1 MIGPTRSPAGLSG
14 AEAEAQAQ
22 MAFGVDSSA
31 YAGQQLSMFDDV
43 LAAVS
48 QRRCP

>member
-1 MIGPTRSPAGLSG
+1 MIGPGHAARRSSG
-14 AEAEAQAQ
+14 AEAEAQ

-31 YAGQQLSMFDDV
+31 YAGQQLSMFDDL